1 MASIAYFSPG
11 RRLSLQPQSVTVM
24 WPVPD
29 YSDWWQIDKS
39 KCVYKKQQCSKSW
52 QCHWCRMILVCES
65 DALLI
70 LRTQNTR
77 SNLMHCRPLSQILRR
92 VTGLLV
98 VSQSANYLRIWRLL
112 WIIVCVRII

>member
-1 MASIAYFSPG
+1 
-11 RRLSLQPQSVTVM
+11 
-24 WPVPD
+24 
-29 YSDWWQIDKS
+29 
-39 KCVYKKQQCSKSW
+39 
-52 QCHWCRMILVCES
+52 MILVCES

-98 VSQSANYLRIWRLL
+98 VSQSANYLRI
-112 WIIVCVRII
+112 